1 MSGGREYLE
10 ALAKKYVNEAMIN
23 EKVGNKIDAAKN
35 YRKAAEILMTIL
47 NNYRNDPMINIYRSV
62 AEGYIKKAKEL
73 EEESKISISVLGGDI
88 KAIQNDNENI
98 EEALQ
103 DFIVIEKPSIRFED
117 IIGLEEAKQAILD
130 SIVYPV
136 KRPDLFPL
144 GWPRGILLFGPPG
157 CGKTMLAAAIANEI
171 DGIFMQVDA
180 ANIMSK
186 WLGEAEKKIAM
197 IFNYARGVGS
207 SKPVIIFI
215 DEADALLGGYENEIG
230 GEARVRN
237 QLLKELDGLSEKGR
251 KHFIYVIA
259 ATNKPWK
266 LDLGFLRRFQKR
278 IYISSPNKEARKS
291 LFEYYLKFIK
301 ITDDVNI
308 DFLAEKTE
316 GYSASDIRDIVLEA
330 YLRTVRELFKSNAI
344 SNNPRPVTMN
354 DFIEVLNRRKPSISN
369 SMIKRYEEWAK
380 NFGSI

>member
-1 MSGGREYLE
+1 
-10 ALAKKYVNEAMIN
+10 MIN